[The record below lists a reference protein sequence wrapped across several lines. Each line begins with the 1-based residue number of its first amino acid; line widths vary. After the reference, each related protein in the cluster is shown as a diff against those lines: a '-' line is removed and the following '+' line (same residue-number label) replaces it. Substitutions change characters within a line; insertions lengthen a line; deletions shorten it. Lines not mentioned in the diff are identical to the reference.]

1 MVRAGRTAL
10 DAAAAAELD
19 GRVNHGAS
27 DLPALRRLALM
38 RLEGRR
44 ADDPDVRALEG
55 ALDVDPWVVPLLA
68 GAERVDAA
76 GERVPVHPYQKW
88 RGAHWRLVALAELGV
103 GLEVGAAAGPI
114 DVAFRT
120 VVDWLEAPGRLA
132 RARPVAGRARMCA
145 SQDGNALWAAC
156 RLGLAA
162 DPAAARMATRLA
174 AWQWPDGGWNCDP
187 RPDATHSSLHE
198 TWTPLRGLAAF
209 AAAASDVALRA
220 AIAGAAAAAADFLLR
235 HRLVEHHRDGAVID
249 PSFLRLRWP
258 PYWHY
263 DLLAG
268 LGALR
273 EAGPGHL
280 LDPRAAPA
288 LARLDRLRGSDGR
301 WHAGGRWWRAPGSP
315 GANVELVDWG
325 ADGEAAMLTLGALA
339 ICSAADAADG
349 DADPHRDHRRPV
361 AAGSLLPGSA

>member
-1 MVRAGRTAL
+1 M
-10 DAAAAAELD
+10 ELD

-38 RLEGRR
+38 RLEGRT
-44 ADDPDVRALEG
+44 ADDPDVVALAG

-68 GAERVDAA
+68 GAERVDAS
-76 GERVPVHPYQKW
+76 GNRVPVHPYQKW

-103 GLEVGAAAGPI
+103 GPDVRAAAGPI
-114 DVAFRT
+114 LGAFGS
-120 VVDWLEAPGRLA
+120 VVDWLEAPGRLG
-132 RARPVAGRARMCA
+132 RARPIAGRVRMCA

-156 RLGLAA
+156 RLGLATN
-162 DPAAARMATRLA
+162 PAAARMAVRLVG
-174 AWQWPDGGWNCDP
+174 WQWPDGGWNCDP

-198 TWTPLRGLAAF
+198 TWTPLRGLAAY
-209 AAAASDVALRA
+209 AAVGPDAALRTA
-220 AIAGAAAAAADFLLR
+220 CAEAAAAAADILLR
-235 HRLVEHHRDGAVID
+235 HRLVEHQRDDALID

-273 EAGPGHL
+273 EAGPAHL
-280 LDPRAAPA
+280 LDPRAASA

-301 WHAGGRWWRAPGSP
+301 WHAGGRWWRAPGSH

-339 ICSAADAADG
+339 ICEAADAAAG
-349 DADPHRDHRRPV
+349 DVDPHRDRPRPV
-361 AAGSLLPGSA
+361 DAVALLAGGA